1 MKENSVIKIDVDNVL
16 KQRIRKH
23 YKFIPKFIIRWIER
37 TICQDKL
44 NKLLEY
50 NKGRTN
56 ADFCQGV
63 LEHLNV
69 TYNIH
74 GENNL
79 PATDKRKLVFVC
91 NHPLGAL
98 DGIILIDYISRKYGG
113 NVKFVVNDLLM
124 AVKPLEGVFLP
135 INKHGKQSRKSLNA
149 IDEAFA
155 GNDPIIIFPA
165 GLVSRRQKKGII
177 RDLKWRKMFIT
188 KCVEY
193 NRDIIPL
200 YFDAENSSF
209 FYKFA
214 KLRTRLGIKF
224 NIEMI
229 YLPREIFFCE
239 NKNFSIFMGK
249 PISVE
254 TLSAGK
260 EASVQAEKIKNIVYN
275 LKKN

>member
-16 KQRIRKH
+16 KQRLQKH
-23 YKFIPKFIIRWIER
+23 YKFIPKFLIRWIER

-79 PATDKRKLVFVC
+79 PTTDNRKLVFVC

-193 NRDIIPL
+193 NRDIIPM

-249 PISVE
+249 PIAVE

-260 EASVQAEKIKNIVYN
+260 DASVQAEKIKNIVYN

>member
-1 MKENSVIKIDVDNVL
+1 MKENSVIKIDVDSVL
-16 KQRIRKH
+16 KQRLKKQ

-50 NKGRTN
+50 NEGRDN

-79 PATDKRKLVFVC
+79 PPINKRRLVFVC

-98 DGIILIDYISRKYGG
+98 DGIILIDYISRKYGD

-135 INKHGKQSRKSLNA
+135 INKHGKQSRKSLTA

-177 RDLKWRKMFIT
+177 KDLKWRKMFIS

-193 NRDIIPL
+193 NRDIIPM

-214 KLRTRLGIKF
+214 KLRTLIGIKF

-229 YLPREIFFCE
+229 YLPREIFLCE
-239 NKNFSIFMGK
+239 NKHFTIYMGK
-249 PISVE
+249 PIAVE

-260 EASVQAEKIKNIVYN
+260 DASIHAENIKEIVYN
-275 LKKN
+275 LRKI

>member
-1 MKENSVIKIDVDNVL
+1 MKDNSVIKIDVDSVL
-16 KQRIRKH
+16 RQRLPRH
-23 YKFIPKFIIRWIER
+23 YHFIPRFLIRWIER

-50 NKGRTN
+50 NKGKVN
-56 ADFCQGV
+56 ADFCRGV
-63 LEHLNV
+63 IEHLNV
-69 TYNIH
+69 TYNVS
-74 GENNL
+74 GEEHL
-79 PATDKRKLVFVC
+79 PSTDNRRVVFVS

-98 DGIILIDYISRKYGG
+98 DGIILIDYISQKYGG

-135 INKHGKQSRKSLNA
+135 INKHGKQSRKSSNA
-149 IDEAFA
+149 IDDAFR

-177 RDLKWRKMFIT
+177 QDLKWRKMFIS

-193 NRDIIPL
+193 NRNIIPL

-229 YLPREIFFCE
+229 YLPREIFHCE
-239 NKNFSIFMGK
+239 NKHFSIFMGK
-249 PISVE
+249 SIPVE
-254 TLSAGK
+254 TISAGK
-260 EASVQAEKIKNIVYN
+260 EASKQAEMIKEIVYN
-275 LKKN
+275 LKKQ

>member
-1 MKENSVIKIDVDNVL
+1 MKDNSVIKIDVDSVL
-16 KQRIRKH
+16 RQRLPRH
-23 YKFIPKFIIRWIER
+23 YRFIPRFLIRWIER

-50 NKGRTN
+50 NKGKVD
-56 ADFCQGV
+56 ADFCRGV
-63 LEHLNV
+63 IEHLNV
-69 TYNIH
+69 TYNVS
-74 GENNL
+74 GEEHL
-79 PATDKRKLVFVC
+79 PSTDNRRVVFVS

-98 DGIILIDYISRKYGG
+98 DGIILIDYISQKYGG

-135 INKHGKQSRKSLNA
+135 INKHGKQSRKSSNA
-149 IDEAFA
+149 IDDAFSD
-155 GNDPIIIFPA
+155 NDPIIIFPA

-177 RDLKWRKMFIT
+177 RDLKWRKMFIS

-229 YLPREIFFCE
+229 YLPREIFHCE
-239 NKNFSIFMGK
+239 NKHFSIFMGK
-249 PISVE
+249 SIPVE
-254 TLSAGK
+254 TISAGK
-260 EASVQAEKIKNIVYN
+260 EASKQAEKIKEIVYN
-275 LKKN
+275 LKKQ